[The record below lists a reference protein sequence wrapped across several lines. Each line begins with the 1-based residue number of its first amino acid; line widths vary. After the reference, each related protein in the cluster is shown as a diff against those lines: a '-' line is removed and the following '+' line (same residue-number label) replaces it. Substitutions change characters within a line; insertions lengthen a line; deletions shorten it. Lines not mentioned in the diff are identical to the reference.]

1 MFPTAQSDTS
11 SESSEDESSYE
22 DESDDDDSS
31 DDDESSDESLVELPF
46 FCSVTFCFKKEHF
59 FKAAPQPELLFEV
72 V

>member
-11 SESSEDESSYE
+11 SESSEDES
-22 DESDDDDSS
+22 DDDDSS
-31 DDDESSDESLVELPF
+31 DDDKFCDDDESSDESLVELPF

-59 FKAAPQPELLFEV
+59 FKATPQPELLFEV